1 MSSIPV
7 PKDHS
12 RPLPVVRCDRGNPCG
27 NCQDNNTTCTRQRV
41 IKRTRKTT
49 RLAVVENI
57 VRTPS
62 SPQATPNPQDS
73 QNSSPGLPDFSSSN
87 GYSSLEYQ
95 QSHGESPSS
104 DKPLSLYDAQATIQY
119 HLDHLEWLT
128 INRRQI
134 LESGLELASQLSDSF
149 EDPVHVGSDITTNE
163 EQIRSPSFE
172 LLTWMLKDIK
182 EANFGSFVRD
192 YFRHI
197 SEATLMQMGLAL
209 LQRTGSPH
217 DLLINTVC
225 VNAIASKFLAAIT
238 NTGID
243 SELIHEMTHNIVQ
256 FQEAAKVALRSI
268 SHLNQSFAGTLTGA
282 SFWCEYF
289 QSWEE
294 CIGSNENQI
303 FLHQASGDITV
314 CWELTKAACRKFCF
328 QDGRSKTLLDIEIGH
343 FISDQPGHQHPT
355 SDLFQIYM
363 TLARVQAALVPY
375 LRGRS
380 SILTGD
386 LSSSHGIGK
395 LWLVNMQQI
404 RERID
409 HISSPYPAWRGLDAQ
424 SEISAL
430 QFAYHSIMTTIFHIT
445 EGAGHQSVDIRDQCL
460 FEAHQGISS
469 LVSTCISAERQN
481 TVALLHWTLL
491 VCPITAYFVL
501 FCNVIATSNTDD
513 FKLMTTITDCLTRI
527 ETTSRPIIQVRTI
540 FRHFLSLAGEVFD
553 DESNAIVV
561 TRDHQVQPVQSQ
573 STDLHNWLSDGLFI
587 PWTAGTVPPFDPPL
601 LTGMGD
607 FSDIPIFPENEMF
620 IPLSDHFPDAG
631 NDPSV

>member
-1 MSSIPV
+1 
-7 PKDHS
+7 
-12 RPLPVVRCDRGNPCG
+12 
-27 NCQDNNTTCTRQRV
+27 
-41 IKRTRKTT
+41 
-49 RLAVVENI
+49 
-57 VRTPS
+57 
-62 SPQATPNPQDS
+62 
-73 QNSSPGLPDFSSSN
+73 
-87 GYSSLEYQ
+87 
-95 QSHGESPSS
+95 
-104 DKPLSLYDAQATIQY
+104 
-119 HLDHLEWLT
+119 
-128 INRRQI
+128 
-134 LESGLELASQLSDSF
+134 
-149 EDPVHVGSDITTNE
+149 
-163 EQIRSPSFE
+163 
-172 LLTWMLKDIK
+172 MLKADIK
-182 EANFGSFVRD
+182 EANFGSFVMD

-268 SHLNQSFAGTLTGA
+268 SILTSPSLGLLQA
-282 SFWCEYF
+282 LLS
-289 QSWEE
+289 
-294 CIGSNENQI
+294 GI
-303 FLHQASGDITV
+303 FLHQASGDITEV
-314 CWELTKAACRKFCF
+314 SNFAFKM
-328 QDGRSKTLLDIEIGH
+328 GRSKTLLDIEIGH